1 MLLFSKVPNLFL
13 ACDLKKIVSFAI
25 ILLVLA
31 SPVSVAA
38 TTLPRAPTHTQ
49 GKAVILSSLNSIMPM
64 GYYETYIAAQLT
76 NAGYSVTFLKDK
88 SVTVN
93 FLVNQLNNYNIVIW
107 RTNTYSWNHVTYY
120 YVGETVNGVTEQ
132 KYASDLSQ
140 GSLNANAGI
149 FGVTASFLSNHFK
162 PGTLNHVKLM
172 ILISSDSN
180 IFGPTMIKA
189 GASSVIFCI
198 GLVSLSYGLIDD
210 LTSQLVSYLSSGLNV
225 YTSVFDTVNPY
236 NNQADLLRDP
246 LDNAYSPPFWFGGSS
261 TLTISQ

>member
-1 MLLFSKVPNLFL
+1 MSYCDRCFTLLMGSVWQMLLCSKVPNLFL
-13 ACDLKKIVSFAI
+13 ACDLKKIVSFTI

-31 SPVSVAA
+31 SPASVAA
-38 TTLPRAPTHTQ
+38 TTLPHPPTQ

-88 SVTVN
+88 GVTVN

-107 RTNTYSWNHVTYY
+107 RTNTYSWNHATYY
-120 YVGETVNGVTEQ
+120 YVGETVNGATEQ
-132 KYASDLSQ
+132 KYSSDFSQ

-149 FGVTASFLSNHFK
+149 FGVTASFLTNHFK

-198 GLVSLSYGLIDD
+198 GLVTLS
-210 LTSQLVSYLSSGLNV
+210 
-225 YTSVFDTVNPY
+225 
-236 NNQADLLRDP
+236 
-246 LDNAYSPPFWFGGSS
+246 FG
-261 TLTISQ
+261 

>member
-1 MLLFSKVPNLFL
+1 M
-13 ACDLKKIVSFAI
+13 KIVSLAI

-38 TTLPRAPTHTQ
+38 ATLPRAPTHTQ
-49 GKAVILSSLNSIMPM
+49 AKAVILSSLNSIMPM

-107 RTNTYSWNHVTYY
+107 RTNTYSWNHATYY
-120 YVGETVNGVTEQ
+120 YVGETVNGVTEE

-149 FGVTASFLSNHFK
+149 FGVTATFLSNHFK
-162 PGTLNHVKLM
+162 SGTLNHVKLM

-180 IFGPTMIKA
+180 IFGSTMIKA

-246 LDNAYSPPFWFGGSS
+246 LDSAYSPPFWFGGSS